1 MLLNVVRHYHWS
13 FKLLYCK
20 YMLYK
25 NGIKSIY
32 CIFNS
37 SYAFEFVY
45 MLLKVVRHYH
55 GSIKAV
61 SCEYQGSIKGT

>member
-1 MLLNVVRHYHWS
+1 MWCVTIIGVSSWYTVNICCTKTASKAYIV
-13 FKLLYCK
+13 
-20 YMLYK
+20 
-25 NGIKSIY
+25 
-32 CIFNS
+32 S